1 MEYLNDSHDLGAR
14 PVEVTIRMGDW
25 QPDDIKLRN
34 LLNELPY
41 PAFRLFIPK
50 YLRAALEDI
59 IKRSIN
65 SVVKYE
71 VQEYKPTEQDKRAYE
86 VRNLKLDQKDF
97 EIPKRE

>member
-1 MEYLNDSHDLGAR
+1 MEYLNDSHDLGGR
-14 PVEVTIRMGDW
+14 PVEMTIRMGDW
-25 QPDDIKLRN
+25 QPDDKKLRN

-65 SVVKYE
+65 PVVKYE
-71 VQEYKPTEQDKRAYE
+71 IPE
-86 VRNLKLDQKDF
+86 L
-97 EIPKRE
+97 PKRE